1 MEDAFLLVEYFLIFM
16 GLIFVLFEIVLNLMD
31 IGGETTNVF
40 LYNWSKGKFFFIPF
54 ALGAIMG
61 HLFLGTKWQI
71 FGEDLIPGMDNDML
85 SVLVLAGL
93 ALVMILIGLLIP
105 FNKSK
110 LFLSIILALGLVY
123 GHFFWSMNVIV
134 EVQ

>member
-1 MEDAFLLVEYFLIFM
+1 MEDAYLLVEYFLIFM

-40 LYNWSKGKFFFIPF
+40 LFRWSKGKFFFIPF

-61 HLFLGTKWQI
+61 HLFLGAKRVVFETEIIQ
-71 FGEDLIPGMDNDML
+71 GMDNDML
-85 SVLVLAGL
+85 SVIVLGGL
-93 ALVMILIGLLIP
+93 ALIMVLIGFLIP

-110 LFLSIILALGLVY
+110 SFLSLLLILGLLY
-123 GHFFWSMNVIV
+123 GHFFWSMNTV
-134 EVQ
+134 

>member
-61 HLFLGTKWQI
+61 HLFLGTQWQI
-71 FGEDLIPGMDNDML
+71 FEEDLISGMDNDML

-93 ALVMILIGLLIP
+93 ALLMMLIGWFIP

-110 LFLSIILALGLVY
+110 LFLSTILVLGLLY
-123 GHFFWSMNVIV
+123 GHFFWSMNVV
-134 EVQ
+134 S

>member
-71 FGEDLIPGMDNDML
+71 FEEDLISGMDNDML

-93 ALVMILIGLLIP
+93 ALVMILIGWLIP

-110 LFLSIILALGLVY
+110 LFLSIILVLGLLY
-123 GHFFWSMNVIV
+123 GHFFWSMNVV
-134 EVQ
+134 V